1 MSRQVL
7 TPQAIELNAFARLMR
22 AHTLLRRQL
31 ENEVLLPR
39 GLTFNDFEALVRL
52 SRADES
58 RMRRIDLAESLL
70 LSPSGVTRLLDGLQ
84 SAGLVENVHC
94 DDDARV
100 TWARLTDAGKDTLT
114 CVGVN
119 HADLLRAHFRD
130 ALDDDEVIQLTELLG
145 RLPGVDNG
153 ACTG

>member
-7 TPQAIELNAFARLMR
+7 TPQAIEFDAFARLMR

-31 ENEVLLPR
+31 ETEVLIPR

-58 RMRRIDLAESLL
+58 RMRRIDLADSLL

-84 SAGLVENVHC
+84 AAGLVENVHC
-94 DDDARV
+94 EDDARV
-100 TWARLTDAGKDTLT
+100 TWARLTDEGKETLA
-114 CVGVN
+114 CVGAN

>member
-7 TPQAIELNAFARLMR
+7 TTQTIELDAFARLMR

-31 ENEVLLPR
+31 ESEVLLPR
-39 GLTFNDFEALVRL
+39 GLTFNDFEALMHL
-52 SRADES
+52 YRADDS
-58 RMRRIDLAESLL
+58 RMRRIDLAAALM

-84 SAGLVENVHC
+84 TAGFVENRHC

-100 TWARLTDAGKDTLT
+100 TWARLTDEGRRTLE

-119 HADLLRAHFRD
+119 HADLLHSHFRD
-130 ALDDDEVIQLTELLG
+130 ALDDDEVVQLTDLLG
-145 RLPGVDNG
+145 RLPGVDG
-153 ACTG
+153 GSCTG

>member
-1 MSRQVL
+1 
-7 TPQAIELNAFARLMR
+7 MR

-31 ENEVLLPR
+31 ETEVLVPR

-58 RMRRIDLAESLL
+58 RMRRIDLADSLL
-70 LSPSGVTRLLDGLQ
+70 LARRVSPGCWTAFRPPGSWRTSTARTTRG
-84 SAGLVENVHC
+84 SPGPGS
-94 DDDARV
+94 
-100 TWARLTDAGKDTLT
+100 TDEGKETSPAW
-114 CVGVN
+114 GVN

-145 RLPGVDNG
+145 RLPGVEEGFCAADE
-153 ACTG
+153 